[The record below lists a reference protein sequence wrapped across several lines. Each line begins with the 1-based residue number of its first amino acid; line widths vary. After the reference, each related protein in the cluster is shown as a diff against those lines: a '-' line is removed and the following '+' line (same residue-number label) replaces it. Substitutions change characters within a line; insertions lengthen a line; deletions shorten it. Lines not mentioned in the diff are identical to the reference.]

1 MPTPWKVPRDWAGDT
16 AVIFASGPTMTQEI
30 ADGFKPKKVRC
41 IVVNDQFRYAP
52 WADVLYAAD
61 WQWWTHPK
69 NFDIR
74 QFKGQKVTVS
84 FWPLIGDDVMFLNPG
99 QESGLSDRDDTLNTC
114 RNSGFQAMNLAALRG
129 ATTLVLCGFD
139 YKKVD
144 GKSHNFGDH
153 PEGLSNASEYSDMVR
168 LVTKSA
174 PDFAARGI
182 QVINCS
188 RKSALK
194 CFPYEPVENVLA
206 RIPTN
211 P

>member
-1 MPTPWKVPRDWAGDT
+1 MPTPWHVPKDWVGDT
-16 AVIFASGPTMTQEI
+16 VVIFASGPTMTQEV
-30 ADGFKPKKVRC
+30 ADGFKGKKIRC
-41 IVVNDQFRYAP
+41 IVVNDQFRLAP

-61 WQWWTHPK
+61 WQWWTHPNNVDTRK
-69 NFDIR
+69 
-74 QFKGQKVTVS
+74 FKGQKVTVS
-84 FWPLIGDDVMFLNPG
+84 FWPLIGPDVLFLNPG
-99 QESGLSDRDDTLNTC
+99 EECGLSNRDDTLNTC
-114 RNSGFQAMNLAALRG
+114 RNSGYQAMNLATLRG
-129 ATTLVLCGFD
+129 AKTIILCGFD
-139 YKKVD
+139 YRKVD

-153 PEGLSNASEYSDMVR
+153 PEGLSNASEYADMVR

-174 PDFAARGI
+174 PDFESRGV

-194 CFPYEPVENVLA
+194 CFKYEAVENVIA